1 LADDEEGIRDVLAMI
16 IEEMGIK
23 VTKAENGQ
31 QALDIYMNAPESF
44 DIIISD
50 IQMPEMDGVTLL
62 KTIRGNKELKQ
73 PKFIFIT
80 GGINIDLEASDN
92 ELNQLIDGHFF
103 KPFDQKNVFETL
115 KVLTS

>member
-31 QALDIYMNAPESF
+31 QALDLYMNAPEAF
-44 DIIISD
+44 DMIISD
-50 IQMPEMDGVTLL
+50 IQMPEMDGITLV
-62 KTIRGNKELKQ
+62 KTIRKNQQLKQ

-80 GGINIDLEASDN
+80 GGVNIDFDSSDN
-92 ELNQLIDGHFF
+92 ELNHLIDGHFF
-103 KPFDQKNVFETL
+103 KPFDQDKVFETL
-115 KVLTS
+115 KALTR

>member
-1 LADDEEGIRDVLAMI
+1 MI

-31 QALDIYMNAPESF
+31 QALDIYLNAPEAF

-50 IQMPEMDGVTLL
+50 IQMPKMDGVTLL
-62 KTIRGNKELKQ
+62 KTIRGNQQLKQ

-80 GGINIDLEASDN
+80 GGINIDFEASDN
-92 ELNQLIDGHFF
+92 ELNRLIDGHFF
-103 KPFDQKNVFETL
+103 KPFDQNKVFDTL
-115 KVLTS
+115 KELTS